1 MSRDNPFDM
10 QVKLLMIGDSGV
22 GKTCLLLRYANDS
35 FSPTFITTI
44 GIDFKIKNI
53 MLEGKRIK
61 LQIWDTAGQERFR
74 TITTS
79 YFRGAQGILLVYDC
93 TDKQTFQSIRN
104 WVAQIDMHADV
115 NVNKILIANKCDMEK
130 AVSTEEGN
138 ALAKEYNIKFFE
150 ASAKLDINV
159 EKAFLTIAK
168 EVKDRIVSDTGG
180 LGAGNTG
187 VRLAPGS
194 GAVKSSKSGCC

>member
-1 MSRDNPFDM
+1 M
-10 QVKLLMIGDSGV
+10 
-22 GKTCLLLRYANDS
+22 
-35 FSPTFITTI
+35 
-44 GIDFKIKNI
+44 
-53 MLEGKRIK
+53 
-61 LQIWDTAGQERFR
+61 
-74 TITTS
+74 
-79 YFRGAQGILLVYDC
+79 LVYDC

-159 EKAFLTIAK
+159 EK
-168 EVKDRIVSDTGG
+168 VV
-180 LGAGNTG
+180 
-187 VRLAPGS
+187 
-194 GAVKSSKSGCC
+194 